1 MSDIS
6 IEYIFFFILEI
17 NRNLSMQVIVLLLFD
32 IG

>member
-6 IEYIFFFILEI
+6 IEYIFSFILEI
-17 NRNLSMQVIVLLLFD
+17 NRNLLMQVIVLLLFD

>member
-6 IEYIFFFILEI
+6 IEYIFSFILEI

>member
-1 MSDIS
+1 MNDIS
-6 IEYIFFFILEI
+6 IEYIFSFILEI